1 MKLKESRNLTCTCYK
16 LRLFSLFSSIYPT
29 AYIKRD
35 NDDEASIKL
44 YIYINHKISIQEKH
58 ASKWRNINDSQMSF
72 CVRMK
77 RNGLF

>member
-16 LRLFSLFSSIYPT
+16 LRLFFFSSIYPT

-44 YIYINHKISIQEKH
+44 YIYTSIIKFL
-58 ASKWRNINDSQMSF
+58 SRRNTRQ
-72 CVRMK
+72 
-77 RNGLF
+77 NGGI